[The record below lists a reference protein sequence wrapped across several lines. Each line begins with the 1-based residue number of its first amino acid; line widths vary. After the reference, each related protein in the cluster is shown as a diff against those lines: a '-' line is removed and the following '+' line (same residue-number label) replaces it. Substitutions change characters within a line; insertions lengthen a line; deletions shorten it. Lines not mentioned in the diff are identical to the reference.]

1 MRNRSPDGFYKMF
14 QILIFLIAII
24 IWQSISQIANPL
36 FIPSPISVFQSFLET
51 IKNGTLYKA
60 FCYSFF
66 RITVATIISC
76 VISFPTG
83 VAIYNV
89 KFLRVL
95 IYPIIKLIRF
105 VPVTAFYPLL
115 IMWFGIEEKMK
126 IAFLFIATFVY
137 IMPSIVI
144 SLDDLNED
152 LIDTGKTIGMNKFQL
167 IYKIQIPAVLP
178 TIFSGMIL
186 MYGIGWSYIAVAE
199 TINAKYGL
207 GYIIQQS
214 SSRGRTDLVFMAI
227 ITIMILSYLFDN
239 LGNKLIRKLF
249 PWKFVQGVSDE

>member
-1 MRNRSPDGFYKMF
+1 
-14 QILIFLIAII
+14 
-24 IWQSISQIANPL
+24 
-36 FIPSPISVFQSFLET
+36 
-51 IKNGTLYKA
+51 
-60 FCYSFF
+60 
-66 RITVATIISC
+66 
-76 VISFPTG
+76 
-83 VAIYNV
+83 
-89 KFLRVL
+89 
-95 IYPIIKLIRF
+95 
-105 VPVTAFYPLL
+105 
-115 IMWFGIEEKMK
+115 MK